1 MIGEVKYIAVENDI
15 DKIHFQELQ
24 DTYLKVLLRFGVNTD
39 LENHMSKKISYEFL
53 EGIQLPITVKK
64 DILEI
69 NKESER
75 LLFINKIFQNILKSD
90 IQSDNNQKPEA

>member
-1 MIGEVKYIAVENDI
+1 
-15 DKIHFQELQ
+15 
-24 DTYLKVLLRFGVNTD
+24 
-39 LENHMSKKISYEFL
+39 MSKKISYEFL

-75 LLFINKIFQNILKSD
+75 LLFINKIFQIF
-90 IQSDNNQKPEA
+90 

>member
-1 MIGEVKYIAVENDI
+1 
-15 DKIHFQELQ
+15 
-24 DTYLKVLLRFGVNTD
+24 
-39 LENHMSKKISYEFL
+39 
-53 EGIQLPITVKK
+53 LPITVKK

-90 IQSDNNQKPEA
+90 IESDNNQKPEA